1 MIIYYKFIAAE
12 IKDKGAK
19 ENADKHID
27 ENFSSD
33 EFILTCY
40 KKYCQYI
47 GHDILPVEISRL
59 GKPHFISSPI
69 CFNLSHSGNLVAVAF
84 SENEVGLDIENYSR
98 AIDGRLAKYLSVKSI
113 DDWTKL
119 EACAKFD
126 GTGIK
131 GVRSVNLNNYR
142 VRNIKFFPDYS
153 LAVCGDDE
161 VRFVEIKE

>member
-1 MIIYYKFIAAE
+1 MIIFYKFIAAE
-12 IKDKGAK
+12 IKDVDINK
-19 ENADKHID
+19 NADKHKD
-27 ENFSSD
+27 ENVGSD

-40 KKYCQYI
+40 KKYCEYI
-47 GHDILPVEISRL
+47 GCDVFPVEISRR
-59 GKPHFISSPI
+59 GKPHFINSPI
-69 CFNLSHSGNLVAVAF
+69 RFNLSHSGNLVAVAF

-98 AIDGRLAKYLSVKSI
+98 SIDERLTKYLSVKSI